1 MNFVM
6 MTFVNM
12 DSPGLV
18 ILPTH
23 RVVHGLSSFSA
34 DALRDGARAYF
45 SVEEVDPAIDTYRAQ
60 AILREASTGG
70 SGIAGRDR
78 QPGLSAR
85 LAKGV

>member
-1 MNFVM
+1 MRDKKLIIADGHHRYETASIIGMSAAPRPWRPEAKDAPYEFVM

-34 DALRDGARAYF
+34 ELARG
-45 SVEEVDPAIDTYRAQ
+45 
-60 AILREASTGG
+60 RESLF
-70 SGIAGRDR
+70 
-78 QPGLSAR
+78 QC
-85 LAKGV
+85 